1 MRVVINYYNVLLENA
16 LSVNLSHL
24 DGKAFRKLED
34 QSVKPLAWSVPSP
47 LRFSP
52 LRFAPGVPLHF
63 RDNKDRR
70 ELSFSYGHN
79 SNVERKNQPV

>member
-1 MRVVINYYNVLLENA
+1 M
-16 LSVNLSHL
+16 
-24 DGKAFRKLED
+24 
-34 QSVKPLAWSVPSP
+34 VKRLARSGPPP

-70 ELSFSYGHN
+70 ELRETGESYVSLILGG
-79 SNVERKNQPV
+79 